1 MYSREM
7 LEDIL
12 EHKKEDS
19 HIENSILNA
28 PNAIISKNQMKRN
41 RREEYLKIKKKQRKE
56 KEKIEKKEAREL
68 KNKLQYVDGVSS
80 EKDRSDQ
87 SLVHSNISS
96 EARAEKKEAEILT
109 FLAKCESNFS
119 IIIDCNWES
128 NHSESALKSLSQ
140 QLMFCYSCNRH
151 NSNPCR
157 LFLSGVGPLIRQK
170 LEKIH
175 YDNWVGVSTH
185 FKDILEVAD
194 GNLDDDNELKVMSWQ
209 GDKTRLVYLTS
220 DAEEVIEDLDP
231 NCCYIIGGI
240 VDRNS
245 LKGATLAKAK
255 RLGIR
260 TAQLPIKKHFA
271 LSATH
276 VLTVNHVF
284 EILLNVAKTGSWPQ
298 AIEKV
303 LPKRKTPSRLDGA
316 NKDDTESR
324 PTEECVKETDDIAIA
339 TSLDLTQSDL
349 T

>member
-1 MYSREM
+1 M
-7 LEDIL
+7 ED
-12 EHKKEDS
+12 E
-19 HIENSILNA
+19 SIIQNNVSMD
-28 PNAIISKNQMKRN
+28 PNLTLSKNQLKRK
-41 RREEYLKIKKKQRKE
+41 RREEYLKVKKRDRKE
-56 KEKIEKKEAREL
+56 REKLQKKEEREL
-68 KNKLQYVDGVSS
+68 KSKLQCVDATTSDEKTNVSVT
-80 EKDRSDQ
+80 
-87 SLVHSNISS
+87 VHSTISLES
-96 EARAEKKEAEILT
+96 RAEKRETEIKT
-109 FLAKCESNFS
+109 FLSNCESNFS
-119 IIIDCNWES
+119 IIIDCNWEK

-151 NSNPCR
+151 NSNPCK
-157 LFLSGVGPLIRQK
+157 LIFSGVGPLIRQK

-185 FKDILEVAD
+185 TVDILEAPT
-194 GNLDDDNELKVMSWQ
+194 NDNAWI
-209 GDKTRLVYLTS
+209 GDINRLVYLTS

-276 VLTVNHVF
+276 VLTV
-284 EILLNVAKTGSWPQ
+284 I
-298 AIEKV
+298 
-303 LPKRKTPSRLDGA
+303 
-316 NKDDTESR
+316 
-324 PTEECVKETDDIAIA
+324 
-339 TSLDLTQSDL
+339 DLT